1 MNNKNNFSGDI
12 VNNNLDISGIFNHM
26 HNNMNKIQKS
36 IDDIIDNEHE
46 NLIYEK
52 NNIMNNKNQII
63 KKKEHLNRNIS
74 ARNLNHNREKILF
87 NNSTMNNRNQKMNMN
102 SGIIS
107 KMRQQEYISYKSKK
121 NKYTNHSTKSSKA
134 KKTSNNLYNSQ
145 FNNSNNI
152 YYNKINNKN
161 IYQPSKIAGM
171 KKNTSIS
178 IPKTK
183 RDFIRK
189 DLIRNQTLY
198 FPVHNNQ
205 SNYNINV
212 MNNKKN
218 TQNLISSS
226 VYTKKKNNSIEYSRI
241 SQKRLNSSN
250 SMQNFNEINYMIGD
264 NINNNNNLSL
274 GKSKS
279 NSIYSINPS
288 RSSKNIMS
296 FDKRLPFLNLSLGK
310 KNDLESNSG
319 RNDAYIK
326 FNKYKNSTKYESAS
340 NEPIKNGSNYDILT
354 DRLKNR
360 KIKNG
365 KNYKL

>member
-1 MNNKNNFSGDI
+1 MN
-12 VNNNLDISGIFNHM
+12 
-26 HNNMNKIQKS
+26 
-36 IDDIIDNEHE
+36 
-46 NLIYEK
+46 
-52 NNIMNNKNQII
+52 
-63 KKKEHLNRNIS
+63 
-74 ARNLNHNREKILF
+74 
-87 NNSTMNNRNQKMNMN
+87 TRNQKMNMN

-134 KKTSNNLYNSQ
+134 KKSSNNLYNSQ

-212 MNNKKN
+212 MNNKKKKLKKLS
-218 TQNLISSS
+218 QHHKIKR
-226 VYTKKKNNSIEYSRI
+226 KKKN
-241 SQKRLNSSN
+241 
-250 SMQNFNEINYMIGD
+250 
-264 NINNNNNLSL
+264 
-274 GKSKS
+274 
-279 NSIYSINPS
+279 
-288 RSSKNIMS
+288 
-296 FDKRLPFLNLSLGK
+296 
-310 KNDLESNSG
+310 
-319 RNDAYIK
+319 
-326 FNKYKNSTKYESAS
+326 
-340 NEPIKNGSNYDILT
+340 
-354 DRLKNR
+354 
-360 KIKNG
+360 
-365 KNYKL
+365 

>member
-1 MNNKNNFSGDI
+1 
-12 VNNNLDISGIFNHM
+12 
-26 HNNMNKIQKS
+26 
-36 IDDIIDNEHE
+36 
-46 NLIYEK
+46 
-52 NNIMNNKNQII
+52 
-63 KKKEHLNRNIS
+63 
-74 ARNLNHNREKILF
+74 
-87 NNSTMNNRNQKMNMN
+87 
-102 SGIIS
+102 
-107 KMRQQEYISYKSKK
+107 
-121 NKYTNHSTKSSKA
+121 
-134 KKTSNNLYNSQ
+134 
-145 FNNSNNI
+145 
-152 YYNKINNKN
+152 
-161 IYQPSKIAGM
+161 
-171 KKNTSIS
+171 
-178 IPKTK
+178 
-183 RDFIRK
+183 
-189 DLIRNQTLY
+189 
-198 FPVHNNQ
+198 
-205 SNYNINV
+205 
-212 MNNKKN
+212 
-218 TQNLISSS
+218 
-226 VYTKKKNNSIEYSRI
+226 
-241 SQKRLNSSN
+241 
-250 SMQNFNEINYMIGD
+250 MQNFNEINYMIGD